1 MAGLSSIAPE
11 LVEFAAL
18 DRAWADFFRELEAH
32 AHDPARWFTPAR
44 ATALEDL
51 LRRGQRWLESA
62 PDPHPERVLYAM
74 HLRRLLPALQ
84 RLQREL
90 AATAA
95 RLQHAHQHLSS
106 VRAWAGTARPVTQG
120 AAHPAPRPHLAPA
133 AGSRP

>member
-11 LVEFAAL
+11 SVEFAAL
-18 DRAWADFFRELEAH
+18 DRAWANFFTELEAH

-44 ATALEDL
+44 AHGLEEL

-74 HLRRLLPALQ
+74 HLRRLLPALE

-95 RLQHAHQHLSS
+95 HLQHAHQHLSS
-106 VRAWAGTARPVTQG
+106 VRAWAGAAR
-120 AAHPAPRPHLAPA
+120 PAPR
-133 AGSRP
+133 AGARS